1 MKIKLVEFARAIA
14 FPGGQSER
22 VLSMDNPYHA
32 RSYGLELDPRG
43 FVRVA
48 MLEGRA
54 KGDVVFVGP
63 MHVNMIVA
71 TAESVQTVATKK

>member
-22 VLSMDNPYHA
+22 VLSMDNQSQA
-32 RSYGLELDPRG
+32 RNYALELDPRG
-43 FVRVA
+43 FVRVT
-48 MLEGRA
+48 MLQGKA
-54 KGDVVFVGP
+54 QGDVVFVGP

-71 TAESVQTVATKK
+71 TPEAVATTKK